1 MINLSR
7 LNLGKRAGILL
18 LSGILSS
25 YGAVNAAQHVS
36 LNYSHGVY
44 TLEVEKTTIKD
55 VFNYIEK
62 NSNYVF
68 VYDQSVKSRLYE
80 VINISTKGKNVN
92 DIIKELCEKAHLSYT
107 ISGRQVSIKDNR
119 SQRGKSTAS
128 NGKPKLIKGTVTDDK
143 GEPLPGATVMIKGNK
158 QGTVTDIDGNFSI
171 NASEGSELVVTFIGY
186 DQQEL
191 KVDNRNTYSV
201 SMSEESSTLNELV
214 VIGYGQV
221 KKKDLTGSVTAIK
234 PDELNKGVQSTAQD
248 ALVGKI
254 AGVNVVTS
262 SGAPGSGATIRIRSG
277 ASLSASNDPLIVI
290 DGVPVDNSTIEGG
303 GNILGAIN
311 PNDIETFTVLKDAS
325 ATAIYGSRAS
335 NGVIVIT
342 TKKGSDGKIK
352 FNYSGNV
359 SLSTLAKRL
368 DPLTADEFRSFVP
381 TVTGVPANVEFGE
394 YNTDWQDEIF
404 RNAVSTEHN
413 LSMSGNLLKKAPYR
427 VSLGYTDQQG
437 IIKTNS
443 YKRYTFDGGITPSL
457 LDDHL
462 TIALNA
468 KLSSENNRLVDESVV
483 GNALRYDPTRPVKT
497 GSPTSSTYPGL
508 GYFIW
513 MNGNLPMAIQTDN
526 PVAQLELQDFRNDVS
541 RFIGSA
547 NITYKV
553 HGFEDLQFNLNLGMD
568 YLKSNYTKDVP
579 DMAGTMYTS
588 NMKDGTGLDYDGIQK
603 KKNELLDFYVNYA
616 HTFAEKHDFS
626 VMAGYGWQHF
636 WKKFNDTTLSPEG
649 EELFSPYHYETEYY
663 LLSLYGRVNYTYA
676 DKYMLTATL
685 RADASSRFAKDNRWG
700 YFPSVALGWRISEE
714 NFLKNNKVVS
724 NLKLRLSYGQTGQQD
739 ILNDYPYM
747 TTFTV
752 SYPESSYLFGDQW
765 YLTYRPNAYDND
777 IKWETTTTWNAG
789 IDYGFL
795 DNRIYGA
802 IDVYKRHT
810 KDLLNT
816 INVISGTNYSS
827 ILTTNIGEMDNEGVE
842 FSINAVPVQTKDFK
856 WDIGLNYT
864 WSTSKITKLNTFD
877 SESNFVQTGSISGT
891 GKYVQVFMVGKR
903 PYTFYLAKQ
912 AYDENGKPLEGMY
925 VQPDGSVSST
935 ETRYATDKSALPKSY
950 FGLNTSLTYK
960 NWYLGIN
967 AHGSF
972 GAYVYN
978 YVRADQYLQSVY
990 SDQGSF
996 SNILPSTSKLGF
1008 QTQQLYSDYFLE
1020 SADFFRLDNITI
1032 GYTFKK
1038 LWNSDSNLRLA
1049 FTVQNVCTI
1058 TGYSGVDPELSD
1070 GIDRDVYP
1078 RPRTFSLSANLNF

>member
-7 LNLGKRAGILL
+7 FNLGKRAGVIL

-25 YGAVNAAQHVS
+25 YGAAYAAQHVS
-36 LNYSHGVY
+36 LNFSRGVY
-44 TLEVEKTTIKD
+44 TLSVEKTTIGD

-68 VYDQSVKSRLYE
+68 VYDQSVKSRLQE
-80 VINISTKGKNVN
+80 VIDISTQGKTVN
-92 DIIKELCEKAHLSYT
+92 DIIKELCEKARLDYS
-107 ISGRQVSIKDNR
+107 ISGRQVSVSDGRRHVSKAKG
-119 SQRGKSTAS
+119 Q
-128 NGKPKLIKGTVTDDK
+128 PKNVRGTVKDAN
-143 GEPLPGATVMIKGNK
+143 GEPLPGATVMVSGNNS

-186 DQQEL
+186 NQQKI
-191 KVDNRNTYSV
+191 KVDGRNTYAV
-201 SMSEESSTLNELV
+201 SMSEESNTLNELV

-254 AGVNVVTS
+254 AGVNVVSS

-290 DGVPVDNSTIEGG
+290 DGVPVDNSDIEGG
-303 GNILGAIN
+303 GNIIGAIN

-342 TKKGSDGKIK
+342 TKKGTDGKIK

-359 SLSTLAKRL
+359 SLSSVAKRL
-368 DPLTADEFRSFVP
+368 EPLTADEFRSFVP
-381 TVTGVPANVEFGE
+381 TVTGVPSGVEFGTS
-394 YNTDWQDEIF
+394 NTDWQDEIF
-404 RNAVSTEHN
+404 RTAISTEHN

-468 KLSSENNRLVDESVV
+468 KLSSENNRLVDGSVV
-483 GNALRYDPTRPVKT
+483 SNALRYDPTRPVKT
-497 GSPTSSTYPGL
+497 GSPTSDTDPGL

-513 MNGNLPMAIQTDN
+513 MNGNYPMDIQTDN
-526 PVAQLELQDFRNDVS
+526 PVAQLELQNFRNKVG

-547 NITYKV
+547 NILYKV

-568 YLKSNYTKDVP
+568 YLKSDYTKDVP
-579 DMAGTMYTS
+579 DFAGTMYTS
-588 NMKDGTGLDYDGIQK
+588 NMKDGTGLDYDGVQK
-603 KKNELLDFYVNYA
+603 KKNSLLDFYANYA

-636 WKKFNDTTLSPEG
+636 WKKYDDTTLSPEG

-663 LLSLYGRVNYTYA
+663 LLSLYGRINYTYA

-685 RADASSRFAKDNRWG
+685 RADASSRFSKDNRWG

-752 SYPESSYLFGDQW
+752 SYPESSYLFGDTW
-765 YLTYRPNAYDND
+765 YNTYRPNAYDND
-777 IKWETTTTWNAG
+777 IKWETTITWNAG
-789 IDYGFL
+789 LDYGFL
-795 DNRIYGA
+795 DNRIYGSV
-802 IDVYKRHT
+802 DVYKRHT

-827 ILTTNIGEMDNEGVE
+827 VLTTNIGEMDNEGVE

-856 WDIGLNYT
+856 WDLGFNYT

-912 AYDENGKPLEGMY
+912 AYDENGKPMEGMY
-925 VQPDGSVSST
+925 VQPDGSISST
-935 ETRYATDKSALPKSY
+935 ETRYATNKSALPKSY
-950 FGLNTSLTYK
+950 IGFNTSLTYK

-996 SNILPSTSKLGF
+996 SNILPSTRDLGF
-1008 QTQQLYSDYFLE
+1008 ETQQLYSDYFLE
-1020 SADFFRLDNITI
+1020 SADFFRLDNITL

-1038 LWNSDSNLRLA
+1038 LWNSDSSLRLA
-1049 FTVQNVCTI
+1049 FAVQNVFTI
-1058 TGYSGVDPELSD
+1058 TEYSGVDPELSD